1 MGTASVVG
9 TGPGRFGNS
18 GRGRVE
24 GQSERQAGSNIFPWC
39 SRGQTS
45 SFSPP
50 RSGGER
56 RHLLNFHS
64 QPRWKVGRGSG
75 EGGIGGSSCC
85 VGIAATPGSS
95 WGAWERHET
104 SAPPAGDSR
113 HPGVPCPQTA
123 RRCRHTEGSRD
134 RGWGEAAGRCR
145 QRFGSIRMAAGSC
158 LLGAQHPGLDP
169 APTSLLAQPE
179 EQKQRQPNL
188 GFWES
193 ATPSVFP
200 SPSLDAQR

>member
-50 RSGGER
+50 APGGRDVISSISIPSPAGRSAVAPARGESVGAAAASASRQHPAPHGG
-56 RHLLNFHS
+56 L
-64 QPRWKVGRGSG
+64 GSG
-75 EGGIGGSSCC
+75 TKPRPPQRVTVSSP
-85 VGIAATPGSS
+85 VSP
-95 WGAWERHET
+95 
-104 SAPPAGDSR
+104 
-113 HPGVPCPQTA
+113 A
-123 RRCRHTEGSRD
+123 RRRPGDADTPR
-134 RGWGEAAGRCR
+134 AAGIEVGGG
-145 QRFGSIRMAAGSC
+145 QLGDAGSASVAFERQQAAAC
-158 LLGAQHPGLDP
+158 WGLGTPGLDP

-179 EQKQRQPNL
+179 GQKRRQPNL

-193 ATPSVFP
+193 ATPSAFP